1 MSTLLLPLET
11 CEKLASA
18 IVQFWWSSNPPKQ
31 GIHWTAWDKLCKL
44 RDEGGIG
51 FSLILEFN
59 LAFLGKQMRRL
70 MQFPDSLLARVLRK
84 KYYRRSLP
92 LRTNLTDNPSYG
104 WTTIMA
110 AKLLMAL
117 GIRQKVHSGNEIR
130 AWEDPWR
137 VLPGLLHQW
146 FMK

>member
-1 MSTLLLPLET
+1 
-11 CEKLASA
+11 
-18 IVQFWWSSNPPKQ
+18 
-31 GIHWTAWDKLCKL
+31 
-44 RDEGGIG
+44 
-51 FSLILEFN
+51 
-59 LAFLGKQMRRL
+59 MRRL
-70 MQFPDSLLARVLRK
+70 VQSPDSLLARVLRK
-84 KYYRRSLP
+84 KYDRRSLP
-92 LRTNLTDNPSYG
+92 LRTNLTDNPSYE